1 MILNPFTFLPPRSPP
16 GSSLCSLRAQQWF
29 PCGSP
34 ETCFLTTSAGSL
46 ENMKLAV
53 LLPCSLGLRQLSVQR
68 EETGKT
74 WLPPSPAACLVR
86 CAPDT
91 LTFCLI
97 PPLGMLPSYLPARY
111 PLFTGMVFSLPW
123 SPAASHPS
131 YFITVSLL
139 QGGLIRA
146 PVRQLHCSCVCFIA
160 LPIHMNK
167 LAVTSPI
174 SNRS

>member
-1 MILNPFTFLPPRSPP
+1 MILSPFTFLPPRSPP

-34 ETCFLTTSAGSL
+34 ETCFLATSAGSL

-74 WLPPSPAACLVR
+74 WLPPSPAAGLAR

-97 PPLGMLPSYLPARY
+97 PSLACSLATYLHVIPSSQEWSSPFPGHQL
-111 PLFTGMVFSLPW
+111 LLILHILLQDHFSRE
-123 SPAASHPS
+123 
-131 YFITVSLL
+131 VSLEPL
-139 QGGLIRA
+139 SGSYTV
-146 PVRQLHCSCVCFIA
+146 PVFA
-160 LPIHMNK
+160 L
-167 LAVTSPI
+167 
-174 SNRS
+174 